1 MKSVPCWGCDIAK
14 DKVKDSV
21 GDAASSVAGN
31 ALEKAATEVKESVGE
46 AVASVGS
53 VWVRVKS
60 PTLSG
65 DDADGAP
72 AVQAG
77 DTAGPVAEA
86 GVLTFLQFASYISLG
101 VCVLA
106 LIVVGARMAIETRRN
121 DAELHVTRVM
131 TVLIAAILISA
142 AAAIATAVM
151 PESSSGGSTVAFLE
165 NSLWYYT
172 AAAVVMSV
180 IIGGLRMAWE
190 QRADPGKELVRS
202 LLTFILISGAGVTV
216 ISMLL
221 KAGDAYAVW
230 VLDKSLDCSVDANT
244 KCFGENMMVLLGL
257 SGASGIGVIAVIILG
272 LCAFIGSLV
281 QLGMMIAR
289 SGMLIVMAG
298 TLPLAAAASNT
309 VMGKQMLQK
318 FVGWIIALLL
328 YKPAAAIIYAAA
340 FQLAGSDV
348 IGGGLDAL
356 GKVVTGLFMMFLAL
370 FLLPALMRLVVPAVG
385 AVAAGNAAG
394 NMAMAAA
401 AAVPT
406 GAIAGGQLAGGG
418 SRVAEMGASGAGSSG
433 GPSGSGP
440 DSGSGGSG
448 PDSGSGG
455 SGSSGGGGSSSS
467 SGQGQAPSGAAEG
480 GSGGGTASGD
490 GSGAGEADGSDAAG
504 GAEAGGAQAASS
516 GAGAGASGAGAGAS
530 GAGAGASG
538 AGAGAAA
545 GGGAAAAAAGPA
557 GLAAGAAT
565 SSGSSGGGPGGAT
578 IGSAVSGA
586 VQGAASAASEM
597 GQDAAGESYDTG
609 EGGPSGSR

>member
-1 MKSVPCWGCDIAK
+1 M
-14 DKVKDSV
+14 
-21 GDAASSVAGN
+21 
-31 ALEKAATEVKESVGE
+31 
-46 AVASVGS
+46 
-53 VWVRVKS
+53 KS

-516 GAGAGASGAGAGAS
+516 GAGAGASGAGAGA
-530 GAGAGASG
+530 
-538 AGAGAAA
+538 AA

>member
-1 MKSVPCWGCDIAK
+1 MADCEWYQLNCKATEKTKEV
-14 DKVKDSV
+14 V

-31 ALEKAATEVKESVGE
+31 ALEKAATEVKEAVGE
-46 AVASVGS
+46 AVASVGT

-60 PTLSG
+60 PTLTG
-65 DDADGAP
+65 NDADGAP

-77 DTAGPVAEA
+77 DTAGPAAES
-86 GVLTFLQFASYISLG
+86 GVLTFLQYASYISLG

-106 LIVVGARMAIETRRN
+106 LIVVGTRMAIETRRN

-142 AAAIATAVM
+142 AGAIATAIM
-151 PESSSGGSTVAFLE
+151 PETSSGESTVAFLE

-202 LLTFILISGAGVTV
+202 LLTFIVISGAGVTV

-230 VLDKSLDCSVDANT
+230 VLDQSLDCSVDANT

-257 SGASGIGVIAVIILG
+257 SGTSGIGVIAVIILG

-298 TLPLAAAASNT
+298 TLPLAASASNT

-348 IGGGLDAL
+348 IGGGLDSL

-401 AAVPT
+401 GALPT
-406 GAIAGGQLAGGG
+406 GAVSASQFMGGGSSVGADAIGDGPSGADGSDGGSGEGPSGADGTGGSGADDAAAAGESPSSTNDTPAGSSDSAAAPDGGQESNASGGEDLPSTPDGGGEGGSLAGGG
-418 SRVAEMGASGAGSSG
+418 EVAAGAEAAAGPVGVAAAAADSDGAGG
-433 GPSGSGP
+433 GPSGGLS
-440 DSGSGGSG
+440 DLS
-448 PDSGSGG
+448 
-455 SGSSGGGGSSSS
+455 
-467 SGQGQAPSGAAEG
+467 
-480 GSGGGTASGD
+480 D
-490 GSGAGEADGSDAAG
+490 G
-504 GAEAGGAQAASS
+504 ASS
-516 GAGAGASGAGAGAS
+516 AVEGAKNVGA
-530 GAGAGASG
+530 
-538 AGAGAAA
+538 
-545 GGGAAAAAAGPA
+545 
-557 GLAAGAAT
+557 
-565 SSGSSGGGPGGAT
+565 
-578 IGSAVSGA
+578 
-586 VQGAASAASEM
+586 
-597 GQDAAGESYDTG
+597 DAIGES
-609 EGGPSGSR
+609 EGDEPSGSI

>member
-1 MKSVPCWGCDIAK
+1 MTVQAPADCPSWNLKCKAAE
-14 DKVKDSV
+14 KVTEGVS
-21 GDAASSVAGN
+21 DAASSVAGN
-31 ALEKAATEVKESVGE
+31 ALEKAATEVKEAVGE
-46 AVASVGS
+46 AVASVGT

-216 ISMLL
+216 IGMLL

-448 PDSGSGG
+448 PDSRSGG

-490 GSGAGEADGSDAAG
+490 GSGAGKAGGSDAAG
-504 GAEAGGAQAASS
+504 GAEAGGAQAAS
-516 GAGAGASGAGAGAS
+516 S

-565 SSGSSGGGPGGAT
+565 SSGSSGEGPGGAT
-578 IGSAVSGA
+578 IGSAASGA
-586 VQGAASAASEM
+586 VQSAASAASEM
-597 GQDAAGESYDTG
+597 GQDAAGESDDTG

>member
-1 MKSVPCWGCDIAK
+1 MADCEWYQLNCKATEKTKEV
-14 DKVKDSV
+14 V

-31 ALEKAATEVKESVGE
+31 ALEKAATEVKEAVGE
-46 AVASVGS
+46 AVASVGT

-318 FVGWIIALLL
+318 YVGWIIALLL

-490 GSGAGEADGSDAAG
+490 GSGAGKADGSDAAG

-516 GAGAGASGAGAGAS
+516 GAGAASS

-565 SSGSSGGGPGGAT
+565 SSGSSGEGPGGAT
-578 IGSAVSGA
+578 IGSAASGA

-597 GQDAAGESYDTG
+597 GQDAAGESDDTG

>member
-1 MKSVPCWGCDIAK
+1 MTAQAPADCPGWNLKCKAAE
-14 DKVKDSV
+14 KVTEGVS
-21 GDAASSVAGN
+21 DAASSVAGN
-31 ALEKAATEVKESVGE
+31 ALEKAATEVKEAVGE
-46 AVASVGS
+46 AVASVGT

-60 PTLSG
+60 PTLTG
-65 DDADGAP
+65 NDADGAP

-77 DTAGPVAEA
+77 DTAGPAAES
-86 GVLTFLQFASYISLG
+86 GVLTFLQYASYISLG

-106 LIVVGARMAIETRRN
+106 LIVVGTRMAIETRRN

-142 AAAIATAVM
+142 AGAIATAIM
-151 PESSSGGSTVAFLE
+151 PETSSGESTVAFLE

-202 LLTFILISGAGVTV
+202 LLTFIVISGAGVTV

-230 VLDKSLDCSVDANT
+230 VLDQSLDCSVDANT

-448 PDSGSGG
+448 
-455 SGSSGGGGSSSS
+455 SSGGGGSSSS

-490 GSGAGEADGSDAAG
+490 GSGAGKAGGSDAAG
-504 GAEAGGAQAASS
+504 GAEAGGAQAAS
-516 GAGAGASGAGAGAS
+516 S

-565 SSGSSGGGPGGAT
+565 SSGSSGEGPGGAT
-578 IGSAVSGA
+578 IGSAASGA

-597 GQDAAGESYDTG
+597 GQDAAGESDDTG